1 MADYRELRQPDRR
14 LPLPAVRKG
23 NIMSE
28 KDDLIEQVHHIP
40 TIRQHK
46 PWCIAIPEHVG
57 PCYPYTD
64 PKETP
69 DAA

>member
-1 MADYRELRQPDRR
+1 
-14 LPLPAVRKG
+14 
-23 NIMSE
+23 MSE